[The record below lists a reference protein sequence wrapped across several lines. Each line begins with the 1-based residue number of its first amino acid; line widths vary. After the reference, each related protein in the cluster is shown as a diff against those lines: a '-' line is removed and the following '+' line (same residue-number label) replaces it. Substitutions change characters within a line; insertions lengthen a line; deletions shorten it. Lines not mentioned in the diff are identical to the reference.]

1 MNTQINADI
10 CKSMKIF
17 ADITLF
23 TTVINL
29 NTLPSIKKKT
39 FVKLC
44 TLFVVC
50 NNCWKIFLIRIWYD
64 RWSLSRTDITLF
76 ATVMIFNTYSTEWNP
91 HWPEYI
97 YQEIKRCNFLWW
109 NTAKDNETMLPSL
122 KERNWSSRQMLILW
136 KHRHVEKVFSPDWL
150 HFEKRWDLTTMRL
163 HTSYLS
169 FFLHM
174 HNFWINFSS
183 HKSVYIATI

>member
-1 MNTQINADI
+1 
-10 CKSMKIF
+10 MKIF

-64 RWSLSRTDITLF
+64 WWSLSRTDITLF

-97 YQEIKRCNFLWW
+97 YQEIKRCNF
-109 NTAKDNETMLPSL
+109 DGEI
-122 KERNWSSRQMLILW
+122 QQ
-136 KHRHVEKVFSPDWL
+136 
-150 HFEKRWDLTTMRL
+150 TTMKQC
-163 HTSYLS
+163 YL
-169 FFLHM
+169 L
-174 HNFWINFSS
+174 
-183 HKSVYIATI
+183 